1 MGADSLGGVTTVRTL
16 VVENDPTDDARLLGD
31 WLTEAGLTLDVVR
44 PHAGDALPA
53 GDLSGYAGLVVLGG
67 GLPDASWYGAE
78 EDLFRTAVRQK
89 VPTLAVCLGAQLMA
103 NAFGGYVAPAAAG
116 PELGPRLVAKRDA
129 ANGDVLFADVPLM
142 PDVIQFHHD
151 EIVELPEG
159 AVLLAASP
167 SYPNQAFRYG
177 DRAWAIQFHIECDAD
192 MLAGWIA
199 GSPDVAAVGADP
211 AELAARCAA
220 ALPDVAETWRPFAHR
235 FADLVAGRTSART
248 ELPLLGS

>member
-1 MGADSLGGVTTVRTL
+1 MGIDSLVSVTTVRTL
-16 VVENDPTDDARLLGD
+16 VVENDPTDDVRVLGE
-31 WLTEAGLTLDVVR
+31 WLTEAGLELSVIR
-44 PHAGDALPA
+44 PHAGEELPA

-67 GLPDASWYGAE
+67 GLPDTSWYAAE

-89 VPTLAVCLGAQLMA
+89 VPTLAICLGAQIMA
-103 NAFGGYVAPAAAG
+103 NALGGYVARAEAG

-129 ANGDVLFADVPLM
+129 ANNDVLFADVPLM

-177 DRAWAIQFHIECDAD
+177 DRTWAVQFHIECDAD

-199 GSPDVAAVGADP
+199 GSADVASTGADP
-211 AELAARCAA
+211 ADLTARCAA

-235 FADLVAGRTSART
+235 FADLVSGRTSART